1 MENETARPSKTGLTP
16 YLECEKWQIYALL
29 MTAGGC
35 FGAFTYSI
43 RGGVFCNAQTGNFV
57 LLAMSLGNGDWSQ
70 ALYYL
75 IPISAYCLGAFVS
88 EAAEEKIGKLHLIRW
103 ETLLVLL
110 EMLAALFLGFL
121 PETAPVQI
129 TQVLINFICS
139 MQYNT
144 FRQAQGIPMATTF
157 CTNHIRQVGVGLA
170 KVVRKK
176 DPTALRRGLIH
187 AVMVFA
193 FFAGAALLTFLCPI
207 LAEMAVWVPMGIVL
221 VKLIRADLGAE
232 HDCWTES
239 PPGIRGLHSHHRLH
253 IFFRERVQEFLVPV
267 LLLGEVRRYLHFPFV
282 QHLPCDAHGGIVP
295 GFIIVQAEDD
305 FL

>member
-157 CTNHIRQVGVGLA
+157 CTNHIRQVGVGLYRTLA
-170 KVVRKK
+170 GRDRAAARKALAHLGMLSAFVAGGVL
-176 DPTALRRGLIH
+176 TAFACGRFLGK
-187 AVMVFA
+187 AVW
-193 FFAGAALLTFLCPI
+193 
-207 LAEMAVWVPMGIVL
+207 LAEIPLGLAL
-221 VKLIRADLGAE
+221 ADLLRADLGKERADLE
-232 HDCWTES
+232 QV
-239 PPGIRGLHSHHRLH
+239 PRGH
-253 IFFRERVQEFLVPV
+253 
-267 LLLGEVRRYLHFPFV
+267 
-282 QHLPCDAHGGIVP
+282 
-295 GFIIVQAEDD
+295 
-305 FL
+305 

>member
-1 MENETARPSKTGLTP
+1 MG
-16 YLECEKWQIYALL
+16 
-29 MTAGGC
+29 
-35 FGAFTYSI
+35 F
-43 RGGVFCNAQTGNFV
+43 
-57 LLAMSLGNGDWSQ
+57 
-70 ALYYL
+70 
-75 IPISAYCLGAFVS
+75 IP
-88 EAAEEKIGKLHLIRW
+88 
-103 ETLLVLL
+103 
-110 EMLAALFLGFL
+110 L
-121 PETAPVQI
+121 PVPHQVVQ
-129 TQVLINFICS
+129 VVVNFIAS

-144 FRQAQGIPMATTF
+144 FGQAEGIPMATTF

>member
-1 MENETARPSKTGLTP
+1 MENETARPSKNGLTP

-157 CTNHIRQVGVGLA
+157 CTNHIRQVGISLYGLA
-170 KVVRKK
+170 SGRGG
-176 DPTALRRGLIH
+176 DAACARRLGAHLGMLG
-187 AVMVFA
+187 AFAAGGVM
-193 FFAGAALLTFLCPI
+193 AAFLCGRF
-207 LAEMAVWVPMGIVL
+207 MGRAVWFAEIPLGIVL
-221 VKLIRADLGAE
+221 AYLLHADLG
-232 HDCWTES
+232 
-239 PPGIRGLHSHHRLH
+239 
-253 IFFRERVQEFLVPV
+253 RERERLEQ
-267 LLLGEVRRYLHFPFV
+267 
-282 QHLPCDAHGGIVP
+282 LPHGYKK
-295 GFIIVQAEDD
+295 
-305 FL
+305 